1 VSKLKNISTALAGMA
16 AMAAGAAFAAEGAV
30 QLVHSQHTGAKVVG
44 LAGHLNLAF
53 FIVALLLAAPA
64 IVALARY
71 ARPGRAEKAALAA
84 ATGMAVLALTSISS
98 LVMGHDGVWFN
109 VIAPLTNAAWLFGS
123 IALAASL
130 KRAGR
135 VPTAVAVGLPI
146 AWIGTI
152 PLATL
157 GGGLITGA
165 YFLMVG
171 SMLANERVEAAGEP
185 IAEGAP
191 A

>member
-1 VSKLKNISTALAGMA
+1 
-16 AMAAGAAFAAEGAV
+16 
-30 QLVHSQHTGAKVVG
+30 
-44 LAGHLNLAF
+44 
-53 FIVALLLAAPA
+53 
-64 IVALARY
+64 
-71 ARPGRAEKAALAA
+71 
-84 ATGMAVLALTSISS
+84 MAVLALTSISS
-98 LVMGHDGVWFN
+98 LAMGHDGVWFN

-185 IAEGAP
+185 VAEGAP